1 MKNRMPRL
9 TALLATLTLLAS
21 ACGDDTDSSRGPGAT
36 EGSVMSIVTTTE
48 AVPTTGTPTVP
59 SPAGTNAP
67 RESGKAAVTTTV
79 TTGAVPTLP
88 EFTATDITGTVPVPG
103 ESTPVAPVVTV
114 VEQEPGSEPSDE
126 APSREK
132 QCESSGGVWEKR
144 AGECSYPPA
153 EDDESEVWRPELQEE
168 SFAAI
173 NPWAAGVDIWYE
185 EKESLS
191 TAPHRFY
198 RFYHM
203 RGDEQ
208 TVMWRHWRRT
218 LDVFWDTPFIYYPV
232 RYDLSWHEHPDTVK
246 VVATWPL
253 GEQRELLVTD
263 GAPLAEIELPTG
275 PPLART
281 TPYTEPD
288 FPETAALLGRDCPP
302 VEQLWS
308 LDAPVEDPCTLEA
321 VRTAFQFA
329 HAAATPQQIRAA
341 VRDGHVLTETI
352 AQIKEIGNQDS
363 FFAYWFDPANPG
375 HYLAEARNVR
385 WAGRFPGASMISA
398 EFRLYAR
405 PGLAPPEMQ
414 VLARAKIQ
422 EQVEAGAK
430 LSDWAL
436 ADELPTE
443 PPPPE
448 VGFWDRMMVVRTA
461 DGTWRMSYPMWC
473 FSMERKTLYESVS
486 CPDDPNPVWSDSIWD
501 FDLYPPNHLDFW
513 FNATPKQREYL
524 GVPPS

>member
-1 MKNRMPRL
+1 MRIRAVESGRRGRVSAPIHRRRMMNQR
-9 TALLATLTLLAS
+9 
-21 ACGDDTDSSRGPGAT
+21 CGDRNCRRS
-36 EGSVMSIVTTTE
+36 
-48 AVPTTGTPTVP
+48 
-59 SPAGTNAP
+59 
-67 RESGKAAVTTTV
+67 
-79 TTGAVPTLP
+79 
-88 EFTATDITGTVPVPG
+88 
-103 ESTPVAPVVTV
+103 
-114 VEQEPGSEPSDE
+114 
-126 APSREK
+126 PSRP
-132 QCESSGGVWEKR
+132 ST
-144 AGECSYPPA
+144 
-153 EDDESEVWRPELQEE
+153 
-168 SFAAI
+168 
-173 NPWAAGVDIWYE
+173 PWAAGVDIWYE

-232 RYDLSWHEHPDTVK
+232 RYDLSWHEYPDTVK

-263 GAPLAEIELPTG
+263 GAPP
-275 PPLART
+275 
-281 TPYTEPD
+281 
-288 FPETAALLGRDCPP
+288 GRDRIADRAASGADHSVRRTGFSRDRRPAGP
-302 VEQLWS
+302 RLPRPS
-308 LDAPVEDPCTLEA
+308 NNSGHLMRRLKIPCTLEA

-414 VLARAKIQ
+414 VLARRRSKNRLRQGRNSRI
-422 EQVEAGAK
+422 GR
-430 LSDWAL
+430 
-436 ADELPTE
+436 LPTSCL
-443 PPPPE
+443 PNRLLPKW
-448 VGFWDRMMVVRTA
+448 GS
-461 DGTWRMSYPMWC
+461 GT
-473 FSMERKTLYESVS
+473 
-486 CPDDPNPVWSDSIWD
+486 
-501 FDLYPPNHLDFW
+501 
-513 FNATPKQREYL
+513 
-524 GVPPS
+524 G